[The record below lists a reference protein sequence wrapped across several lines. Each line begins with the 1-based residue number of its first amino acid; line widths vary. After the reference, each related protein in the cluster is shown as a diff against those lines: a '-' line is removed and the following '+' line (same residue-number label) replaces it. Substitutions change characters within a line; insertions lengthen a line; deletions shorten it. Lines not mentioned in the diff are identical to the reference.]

1 MIRSFRELDVWRKA
15 HALALE
21 IFRRTDRFPRTY
33 LFDLTA
39 QLRRTALS
47 IPANIAEGC
56 ATAHSKELIQ
66 FLNIAK
72 RSVSEVQSLL
82 QFSVDQELLVQEEFR
97 QWDDRYEEV
106 HRMLGG
112 LRRSLNG
119 FSRHSSLTTRH

>member
-21 IFRRTDRFPRTY
+21 IF
-33 LFDLTA
+33 
-39 QLRRTALS
+39 
-47 IPANIAEGC
+47 
-56 ATAHSKELIQ
+56 HSKELIQ

-72 RSVSEVQSLL
+72 RSVSEVQYLL